1 MNDFE
6 KNKYMY
12 FMYSS
17 EHVNQKN
24 NIESGIGRKFEC
36 GTVVINGTKKKF
48 SFMSTDKRFLHM
60 YPDAVLIAEGEL
72 SKIQYTEPYTE
83 AKRGN

>member
-1 MNDFE
+1 MGNSE
-6 KNKYMY
+6 KDKYMY

-17 EHVNQKN
+17 EHINQKN
-24 NIESGIGRKFEC
+24 DIESNIGRRFEC

-48 SFMSTDKRFLHM
+48 SFMGADKKFMGM
-60 YPDAVLIAEGEL
+60 YPDAILVAEGEL
-72 SKIQYTEPYTE
+72 SKMQYIKPYTE